1 VRLPGRKFILVPGL
15 EEGLRAELA
24 GEVAEIADGAEP
36 REVQMG
42 SAGLATFAVGPVW
55 LQLAHPEKGYAL
67 RKLDLPFGA
76 ATVEPDCTL
85 TPWPAP
91 VELRVVL
98 EDGTPVAGAHVTV
111 LDDAEPPGCLL
122 VPEEPSE
129 TDGNGILRRRWLRD
143 GLRLRIDRED
153 AVPSWARLGG
163 RAPYEVRLGTAVVEV
178 DVPPYA
184 GCVLDGVAYGG
195 QEGKIVLRGVAK
207 GPHTLVVG
215 AEGRRSVAHRIVLR
229 EGETRRIR
237 PALRDVLR
245 VEGVLEGVG
254 EDVEGED

>member
-1 VRLPGRKFILVPGL
+1 
-15 EEGLRAELA
+15 
-24 GEVAEIADGAEP
+24 
-36 REVQMG
+36 
-42 SAGLATFAVGPVW
+42 
-55 LQLAHPEKGYAL
+55 
-67 RKLDLPFGA
+67 
-76 ATVEPDCTL
+76 
-85 TPWPAP
+85 
-91 VELRVVL
+91 
-98 EDGTPVAGAHVTV
+98 
-111 LDDAEPPGCLL
+111 

-178 DVPPYA
+178 EVPPYA